1 MAQRHGKHTVVMLG
15 AQDFSAHAD
24 NTEFSDEYETAE
36 TTTYGRKRKNYLKG
50 LGDGTITT
58 GGTYD
63 DGAAGPGAIF
73 EAAILDETPVAFTYR
88 QAGTGATLPQRIV
101 DVLVTK
107 YSTSSPVADKVAWT
121 AEMQMVGDEIDDTPQ
136 PA

>member
-1 MAQRHGKHTVVMLG
+1 MAQRHGKDTVVKLG

-24 NTEFSDEYETAE
+24 NTEFSDEYDTAE
-36 TTTYGRKRKNYLKG
+36 TTTYGRKRKNYVKG

-73 EAAILDETPVAFTYR
+73 QAAILSETPATFIYQ
-88 QAGTGATLPQRIV
+88 QAGTGTGLPQRSV

-107 YSTSSPVADKVAWT
+107 YSTSSPVADKVAWS
-121 AEMQMVGDEIDDTPQ
+121 AELQMVGDEIDDTPQ
-136 PA
+136 A